1 MHTVANKFNS
11 ATPYYVSHTPYLEQA
26 PFPDGYKEIMT
37 SSLVEAVDINSSF
50 GFGDSPSVEGDV
62 IVYKTSYEIGSSVE
76 FPMPDNKPNTIT
88 LRNKTYPAAIE
99 AGTFFKRTRG
109 GVDLTATI
117 TFGKF
122 IRLENEMDGVTR
134 EGDTNTLV
142 VELPMGGSEVSFN
155 FLLNLNEL
163 NRAAPKDGTQDV
175 QNEINIEISYNKSTN
190 RLILVEE

>member
-1 MHTVANKFNS
+1 MHIVANTFNS
-11 ATPYYVSHTPYLEQA
+11 ATPYFVSHTPYLDHA
-26 PFPDGYKEIMT
+26 PFPTDYIEMT
-37 SSLVEAVDINSSF
+37 SLTQAVDIGSSAL
-50 GFGDSPSVEGDV
+50 GFGDSPSLEGDV
-62 IVYKTSYEIGSSVE
+62 IVYKTSYEIGSPVE
-76 FPMPDNKPNTIT
+76 FPMPDNKPNTII
-88 LRNKTYPAAIE
+88 LRNKTYPE
-99 AGTFFKRTRG
+99 AREGDTFFKRRRG